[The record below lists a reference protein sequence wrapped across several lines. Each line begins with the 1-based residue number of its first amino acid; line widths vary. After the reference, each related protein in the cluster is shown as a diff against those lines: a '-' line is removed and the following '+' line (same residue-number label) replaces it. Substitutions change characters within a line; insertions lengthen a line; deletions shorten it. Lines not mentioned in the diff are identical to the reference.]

1 MLNVHGL
8 PRRELLKTM
17 ATLGALSALSALPGS
32 RLLAAASNALDEEG
46 AYRMGLQA
54 YVYGYPLIYFARLRY
69 QRMVVGDPMLKRR
82 HRWGEWLHR
91 SVVVTPDVVGAPQT
105 DILYSNMWLDLHSE
119 PYILTIPRMDGRYW
133 SVQFCD
139 LFGTTFGL
147 PNHRS
152 LPNGGRVAVV
162 GPNWS
167 GQLPGGID
175 LILHAN
181 MPESFNVLRLF
192 FANEQDRLKAIDYQ
206 QQFQV
211 APLSAYLAGKTS
223 VPGIAGNLSQPLMP
237 EQDPLADFKTLQAMW
252 QECPP
257 PAADAALIA
266 PYAAIGLTAGAQ
278 GFDELTVEVLRGMQR
293 AERDARQQV
302 IDASRS
308 IGGARTANGWT
319 VPKLSIGY
327 YDDADYL
334 YRAAVALAGT
344 VALPVAENPYYT
356 LQKDDS
362 RAFLSGDGRYE
373 LHFSA
378 DQIPLVG
385 AFWSLHAYS
394 PRYTVIDN
402 PINRYAIGDRTPGLQ
417 YDADGSLTVYLQAS
431 DPGSEKRSNWLPIKQ
446 GELFWLIT
454 RGYEPQGAM
463 KELRWSGPRLTKL
476 S

>member
-1 MLNVHGL
+1 MQHVLGL
-8 PRRELLKTM
+8 QRRELLKTM
-17 ATLGALSALSALPGS
+17 ATLGAVGALSALPGG
-32 RLLAAASNALDEEG
+32 RLLAAGNALDEEG

-69 QRMVVGDPMLKRR
+69 QRMMDGDPMLKRR
-82 HRWGEWLHR
+82 HLWGEWLHR
-91 SVVVTPDVVGAPQT
+91 DAVVTPEVVGAPQT
-105 DILYSNMWLDLHSE
+105 DTLYSNLWLDLHRE

-147 PNHRS
+147 PNRRN
-152 LPNGGRVAVV
+152 LPHGGRVAVV

-167 GQLPGGID
+167 GQLPDGID
-175 LILHAN
+175 RVLHAK
-181 MPESFNVLRLF
+181 MPESFNVLRMF
-192 FANEQDRLKAIDYQ
+192 FANEQDRLKAVEYQ

-211 APLSAYLAGKTS
+211 APLSAYLAGNAS
-223 VPGIAGNLSQPLMP
+223 VPGTAGNLSKPLVP
-237 EQDPLADFKTLQAMW
+237 EEDPLADFKTLQAMW

-266 PYAAIGLTAGAQ
+266 PYAAIGLAAGAQ
-278 GFDELTVEVLRGMQR
+278 GIDGLPPEVLRGMRR

-302 IDASRS
+302 IGASRS
-308 IGGARTANGWT
+308 LGGAHTVNGWT
-319 VPKLSIGY
+319 VPQQRIGY

-344 VALPVAENPYYT
+344 IALPVDENPYHV
-356 LQKDDS
+356 LQKDNS
-362 RAFLSGDGRYE
+362 GTLLSGDGRYE

-378 DQIPLVG
+378 DQIPQVG

-402 PINRYAIGDRTPGLQ
+402 PINRYAIGDRTAGLH
-417 YDADGSLTVYLQAS
+417 YEADGGLTVYLQAS
-431 DPGSEKRSNWLPIKQ
+431 DPGAEKRSNWLPIKQ

-454 RGYEPQGAM
+454 RGYEPHGAM
-463 KELRWSGPRLTKL
+463 KELRWKGPRLVKL